1 MIREMRRLALLI
13 FLDFL
18 EAVAA
23 ALRQGDVEVGSAD
36 LLSFS

>member
-1 MIREMRRLALLI
+1 MLRLALLI
-13 FLDFL
+13 FFHSL
-18 EAVAA
+18 EAIAT